1 LQVNKADAALAL
13 QEIAVT
19 HTRTMNLRRYRAAA
33 PYFIVWGV
41 VWLVANGAT
50 DFSPRHTSVVWATTV
65 LLGVIAS
72 AWINLRPP
80 ATANNVK
87 RLRWH
92 SAAGFAVAVGYFA
105 ALGAVLTPLTARQEN
120 AGISLFWAFL
130 YMFVGIWN
138 GWKIFVVG
146 LATSALIL
154 IGYFVVTA
162 HYFLW
167 MGVVAGGALILSGLW
182 IRRI

>member
-1 LQVNKADAALAL
+1 MRVNKADAALAL
-13 QEIAVT
+13 EEIAVT
-19 HTRTMNLRRYRAAA
+19 HTRTITLRRYRAAA

-50 DFSPRHTSVVWATTV
+50 DFSPRHTSVVWATAV

-72 AWINLRPP
+72 AWMNLRSA
-80 ATANNVK
+80 ATAPNAK
-87 RLRWH
+87 RVRWH
-92 SAAGFAVAVGYFA
+92 GAAGFAVAVGYFA
-105 ALGAVLTPLTARQEN
+105 VLGVVLTPLTARQEN
-120 AGISLFWAFL
+120 AVISLFWAFL

-138 GWKIFVVG
+138 GWKIFAVG

-162 HYFLW
+162 HYSLW
-167 MGVVAGGALILSGLW
+167 MGVVAGGALVLGGLW